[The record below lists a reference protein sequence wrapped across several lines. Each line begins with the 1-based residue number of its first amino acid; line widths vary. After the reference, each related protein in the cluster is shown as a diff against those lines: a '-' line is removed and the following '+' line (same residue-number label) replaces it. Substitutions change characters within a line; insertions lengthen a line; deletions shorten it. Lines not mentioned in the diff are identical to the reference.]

1 MSPAGFPTTAAT
13 SATPVR
19 LAVVSGGLGDPSLT
33 ARLASRLGDAARAD
47 LERRGIEVLTT
58 EVTLRPL
65 ATDVAQAHV
74 GTTRTPRLEAAL
86 EAVLEADAVVVAA
99 PTYKASMAG
108 MAHAFWEL
116 LDDGVLA
123 GVPVLLGATGGT
135 ARHSMVIDTAL
146 RPLFAQLCALT
157 LPRGVFA
164 ATDDWGGGPAAADG
178 TEALDRRIDTAG
190 RSLAEA
196 VQRGRGV
203 AGGATHRAVDSA
215 AGGTA
220 GSAAGSTPGRG
231 DDGRPSADPTGD
243 GSAPS
248 LAVTPFAAILGRH

>member
-116 LDDGVLA
+116 LDDGALA